1 MERNVTYV
9 DVSHTCLS
17 SALLSRDV
25 ILIVPITEYRYRFEV
40 WNVYLEQLSESYSLF
55 CQREFDAKP
64 LPVALEMTGWPSYGF
79 RRLSTGIET
88 SASLITYNLPPLQ
101 TRRHCGFVASSPPL
115 RRRSR
120 GGGENCLADNRRMWS
135 INCIVTCMSFSLSTR
150 YFHRLPPEV
159 ALMGN
164 VDRAQKR

>member
-1 MERNVTYV
+1 MERDVTYV

-17 SALLSRDV
+17 SSLLSHYV
-25 ILIVPITEYRYRFEV
+25 ILIVPIIEYRYRFEV
-40 WNVYLEQLSESYSLF
+40 WNAYLSSESYLLF
-55 CQREFDAKP
+55 LPTWIRYKTVAGRPRNDGLAVIWLSSPIDRRRDECQSYYIQPFATTNEAP
-64 LPVALEMTGWPSYGF
+64 LRF
-79 RRLSTGIET
+79 RR
-88 SASLITYNLPPLQ
+88 A
-101 TRRHCGFVASSPPL
+101 APL